1 MKNIKYTREE
11 RKAQKKKLDGAMRE
25 AERIINA
32 AAKAAIAIC
41 ARETTGL
48 ALGLNMEEFRS
59 QGGGEEE
66 RLIPLP
72 SPYEDWKLSFWFGD
86 IGGLFKMRCSTHE
99 LRRDAVFAPFDI
111 NSLLKVLVEQ
121 PEVERFSKAIQQSIT
136 EKENEFNEIFERII
150 RVIPGEITEERVLQL
165 IRLLVAQTEKT
176 LKKHSALK
184 EGEYHLRKPTM
195 YLPGEKKLF
204 GRIPGE
210 EAREALAR
218 GLQA

>member
-1 MKNIKYTREE
+1 LKSIKYTKEE
-11 RKAQKKKLDGAMRE
+11 RKAQKKKLDGAMTE

-32 AAKAAIAIC
+32 AAEAGITIC

-48 ALGLNMEEFRS
+48 ALGLDMEEFRS

-66 RLIPLP
+66 RLISLLP
-72 SPYEDWKLSFWFGD
+72 PYEDWKISFWFGNL
-86 IGGLFKMRCSTHE
+86 GLFKVRCSTYE
-99 LRRDAVFAPFDI
+99 LRREAVLALPDI
-111 NSLLKVLVEQ
+111 NSLLKILVEQ

-136 EKENEFNEIFERII
+136 EKGNEFNEIFERII
-150 RVIPGEITEERVLQL
+150 KVVPGEITEERVLQL
-165 IRLLVAQTEKT
+165 IRTLVVQTEKT
-176 LKKHSALK
+176 LKKHIALQ

-195 YLPGEKKLF
+195 YLPGEKKLL
-204 GRIPGE
+204 GKIPGE